1 MQYHRQKELN
11 VVNLYVVTDKV
22 EVRRYDV
29 QILLQVSNPRRC
41 RVWIMQ
47 QKRCLWIFS
56 IDPPTDEAVADFLR
70 FLDKYVSLN
79 YGHRALAKYFK
90 LNRDKS
96 LVDKITTKD
105 IAISILIYENSVDV
119 WEEDQRK
126 KEDPN
131 FHPTPAAVP
140 KYHVKKGVHVLFV
153 LQMDGQTKAVH
164 TTRVYVLKSN
174 VSRALNSFGRV
185 SRNIGRPTP
194 RHTTGHTV
202 NICTASCALR
212 QIQRAGIC
220 ISASPD
226 FGHERQREWPKSGLV
241 TYATFQAHCF

>member
-1 MQYHRQKELN
+1 MQLTLILIHTSTTSLSDDRTKGNTLPIEDGKILVTVRQWS
-11 VVNLYVVTDKV
+11 
-22 EVRRYDV
+22 
-29 QILLQVSNPRRC
+29 SN
-41 RVWIMQ
+41 
-47 QKRCLWIFS
+47 S

-96 LVDKITTKD
+96 LVDKITTED

-202 NICTASCALR
+202 NICTALLCITSKTACLAWNLAYV
-212 QIQRAGIC
+212 RA
-220 ISASPD
+220 
-226 FGHERQREWPKSGLV
+226 
-241 TYATFQAHCF
+241 